1 MGKHALNAAT
11 VYIGATSV
19 DLSDFVES
27 IEFTV
32 GVGSA
37 AFTAMQ
43 DGWEDH
49 LPNQVKRWSVRLS
62 MYQSYDSSETYQV
75 LQTAL
80 SSSTSTV
87 FPMFA
92 KATTEACSAT
102 NPGFTGNVVFD
113 GDFAQ
118 IAGAVGDAHKFSV
131 SLKGAGTLS
140 FITSATA

>member
-1 MGKHALNAAT
+1 MSKHALNAAT

-49 LPNQVKRWSVRLS
+49 LPNQVKRWSVRLN
-62 MYQSYDSSETYQV
+62 MYQSYDTSETYQV
-75 LQTAL
+75 LQAAL
-80 SSSTSTV
+80 STNTT

-92 KATTEACSAT
+92 KATTEAVSAT
-102 NPGFTGNVVFD
+102 NPGFTGSVIFD

-118 IAGAVGDAHKFSV
+118 ISGAVGDAHKLSV